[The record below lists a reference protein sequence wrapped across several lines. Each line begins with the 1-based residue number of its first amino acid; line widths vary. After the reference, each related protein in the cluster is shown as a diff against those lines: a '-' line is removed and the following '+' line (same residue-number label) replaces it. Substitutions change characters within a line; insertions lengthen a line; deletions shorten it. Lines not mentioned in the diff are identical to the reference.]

1 MKNMISYKEKKY
13 SIQQLCILLQNFKR
27 NSNKRVLIY
36 SLVAFIT
43 LGSERHNFKQ
53 IFISLD
59 LAFEI
64 K

>member
-1 MKNMISYKEKKY
+1 MKNIISYKEKKY
-13 SIQQLCILLQNFKR
+13 SIQQLRILLQNFKR
-27 NSNKRVLIY
+27 NSNKGVLID
-36 SLVAFIT
+36 SPVADVA